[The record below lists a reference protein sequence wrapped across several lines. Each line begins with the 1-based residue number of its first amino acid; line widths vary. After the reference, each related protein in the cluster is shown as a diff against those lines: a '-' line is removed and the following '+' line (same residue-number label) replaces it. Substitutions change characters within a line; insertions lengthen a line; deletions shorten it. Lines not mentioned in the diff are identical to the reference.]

1 MRFIY
6 GGIAFA
12 VWLVFLVKMIEYGLD
27 ISKDTA
33 YITLAIVTAG
43 AMAGGK

>member
-12 VWLVFLVKMIEYGLD
+12 IWLAFVLKMVESGIE
-27 ISKDTA
+27 ISKDTV

>member
-6 GGIAFA
+6 GGIAFTI
-12 VWLVFLVKMIEYGLD
+12 WLMFLIKMIENGIA
-27 ISKDTA
+27 ISQDTA